1 MPRIMEIFED
11 AKKYMREHGNRNQW
25 NGAYPEESLIREEIG
40 KEHCYVIEDSDRIT
54 DAGTKVIATF
64 CFIPG
69 IDPTYDIIYDGH
81 WLNDEPYGTIHRLA
95 SDGSRHGIGKACIDF
110 CGRLTRNLRAD
121 THKDNLTMQNLLE
134 GWDSGDAE
142 SSIFKM
148 GTSVSHTTSYV
159 NVTATEMA
167 CRHDNMAQRLV
178 WSNF

>member
-1 MPRIMEIFED
+1 MTIRKAQPGDMPRIMEIFED

-134 GWDSGDAE
+134 GCGFMRCGIIHLQNGDERIAYHKLCQCDSGGNGMQA
-142 SSIFKM
+142 
-148 GTSVSHTTSYV
+148 
-159 NVTATEMA
+159 
-167 CRHDNMAQRLV
+167 
-178 WSNF
+178 